1 MKRSAIPVQ
10 CTSTSVQYSFFTGH
24 LLPLAM
30 PFPGWEMKQMCV
42 HTVQQKKKYSLRS
55 TVNWPNRRVTP
66 GDSQAQQKELVK
78 ERSLA
83 LRRQTFTTQQH
94 SFHYNFS
101 DKKTFVNSSRQLV
114 VQLNFPV
121 HTFWVLSKPA
131 FQPLTWPAVQNSSLQ
146 QRNFVQW
153 YRVVAKG

>member
-10 CTSTSVQYSFFTGH
+10 YISAVLILYRPFASIGYALRRLGNEANVCAHCT
-24 LLPLAM
+24 A
-30 PFPGWEMKQMCV
+30 E
-42 HTVQQKKKYSLRS
+42 KKYSLRS

-101 DKKTFVNSSRQLV
+101 DKKVFVNSDRLAFRIRFYFF
-114 VQLNFPV
+114 LEV
-121 HTFWVLSKPA
+121 HTFE
-131 FQPLTWPAVQNSSLQ
+131 
-146 QRNFVQW
+146 
-153 YRVVAKG
+153 

>member
-1 MKRSAIPVQ
+1 MYRVNKNEEE
-10 CTSTSVQYSFFTGH
+10 CNTGSVYKYSFSSFFTGH

-30 PFPGWEMKQMCV
+30 PFAGWEMKQMCV

-101 DKKTFVNSSRQLV
+101 DKKVFVNSDRLAFRIRFYFF
-114 VQLNFPV
+114 LEV
-121 HTFWVLSKPA
+121 HTFE
-131 FQPLTWPAVQNSSLQ
+131 
-146 QRNFVQW
+146 
-153 YRVVAKG
+153 